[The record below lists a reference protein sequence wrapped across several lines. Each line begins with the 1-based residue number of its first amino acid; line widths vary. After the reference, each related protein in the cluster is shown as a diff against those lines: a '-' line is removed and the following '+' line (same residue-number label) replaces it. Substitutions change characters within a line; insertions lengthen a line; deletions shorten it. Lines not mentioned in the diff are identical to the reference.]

1 MKKLAQRNKRYGS
14 PRIHILLKKEGLVIN
29 HKRTE
34 RIYREEGLSLR
45 KRTSKKHLLPFRIPM
60 PEASRPKEVW
70 SIDFMSDAYGER
82 NLLKILTMVDDF
94 SRLSPGILA
103 KRSITG
109 KVVTE
114 FIDRMSMVYGYPKR
128 IRVDNGPE
136 FSSQVF
142 HQWALTRGIL
152 IEHIRPGK
160 PQDNAYIES
169 FNGKFRD
176 ECLNEHWFL
185 TLQVAQQKIETW
197 RKQYNRQR
205 PHSSL
210 SGLTPYEFIKEQQ
223 NKNLTKEETV
233 NLKLAQT
240 MG

>member
-1 MKKLAQRNKRYGS
+1 
-14 PRIHILLKKEGLVIN
+14 
-29 HKRTE
+29 
-34 RIYREEGLSLR
+34 
-45 KRTSKKHLLPFRIPM
+45 M
-60 PEASRPKEVW
+60 PEASRPNDIW

-94 SRLSPGILA
+94 SRLSPGVFA

-114 FIDRMSMVYGYPKR
+114 FIDQVSLFYGYPKR

-142 HQWALTRGIL
+142 HHWALNRGIL

-185 TLQVAQQKIETW
+185 SLQDAQQKIETW

-223 NKNLTKEETV
+223 NKNLTKKETV

>member
-1 MKKLAQRNKRYGS
+1 
-14 PRIHILLKKEGLVIN
+14 
-29 HKRTE
+29 
-34 RIYREEGLSLR
+34 
-45 KRTSKKHLLPFRIPM
+45 M
-60 PEASRPKEVW
+60 PEPLSPNEVW
-70 SIDFMSDAYGER
+70 SIDFMSDAYGEK
-82 NLLKILTMVDDF
+82 NLLRILTLVDDF
-94 SRLSPGILA
+94 TRISPGILA
-103 KRSITG
+103 QRSITG
-109 KVVTE
+109 KVVSE
-114 FIDRMSMVYGYPKR
+114 FIDQLSIRYGYPKR

-136 FSSQVF
+136 FISRVF
-142 HQWALTRGIL
+142 HQWALSRGIL

-185 TLQVAQQKIETW
+185 TVQDAQQKIEAW
-197 RKQYNRQR
+197 RNQYNRQR

-210 SGLTPYEFIKEQQ
+210 SGLTPYAFFKEQQ
-223 NKNLTKEETV
+223 TKNLTRGKTV

>member
-1 MKKLAQRNKRYGS
+1 MKELAQRHKRYGS
-14 PRIHILLKKEGLVIN
+14 PRIHILLKKEGFVIN

-34 RIYREEGLSLR
+34 RIYKEEGLSIR
-45 KRTSKKHLLPFRIPM
+45 KRTKKKHLLPLRIPM
-60 PEASRPKEVW
+60 PEASRPNEVW

-82 NLLKILTMVDDF
+82 NLLRILTMVDDCT
-94 SRLSPGILA
+94 RISPGMLA
-103 KRSITG
+103 QRSITG

-114 FIDRMSMVYGYPKR
+114 FIDQASVLYGYPKR
-128 IRVDNGPE
+128 IRVDKGPE
-136 FSSQVF
+136 FTSRVF
-142 HQWALTRGIL
+142 HQWALSRGIL
-152 IEHIRPGK
+152 LDYIRPGK
-160 PQDNAYIES
+160 PTDNAFIES

-185 TLQVAQQKIETW
+185 TLRAAQQKIEAW

-210 SGLTPYEFIKEQQ
+210 SGLTPYAFFKEQQ
-223 NKNLTKEETV
+223 TKNLTREGTV
-233 NLKLAQT
+233 NLKVAQT

>member
-1 MKKLAQRNKRYGS
+1 MKELAQRNKRYGS
-14 PRIHILLKKEGLVIN
+14 SRIHILLKKEGLVIN
-29 HKRTE
+29 HKKTE
-34 RIYREEGLSLR
+34 RIYKEEGLSLR
-45 KRTSKKHLLPFRIPM
+45 KRIKKKHILPFRIPM
-60 PEASRPKEVW
+60 PEASRPNEVW

-109 KVVTE
+109 KKVTE
-114 FIDRMSMVYGYPKR
+114 FIDQVSLFYGYPKR

-136 FSSQVF
+136 FSSRVF
-142 HQWALTRGIL
+142 HQWAATRGVL

-176 ECLNEHWFL
+176 DTPERRYRRQNSCIRSKWRARWDLNPGSPAPQASVIIR
-185 TLQVAQQKIETW
+185 T
-197 RKQYNRQR
+197 R
-205 PHSSL
+205 PRA
-210 SGLTPYEFIKEQQ
+210 P
-223 NKNLTKEETV
+223 
-233 NLKLAQT
+233 T
-240 MG
+240 MHNCP

>member
-1 MKKLAQRNKRYGS
+1 MKELAQRHKRYGS
-14 PRIHILLKKEGLVIN
+14 PRIHLLLKKEGLVIN

-34 RIYREEGLSLR
+34 RIYKEEGLSLR
-45 KRTSKKHLLPFRIPM
+45 KRTKKKRILPFRVPM
-60 PEASRPKEVW
+60 PEASSPNEVW
-70 SIDFMSDAYGER
+70 SLDFMSDADGER
-82 NLLKILTMVDDF
+82 NLFRILTMVDDF
-94 SRLSPGILA
+94 TRISPGILA

-114 FIDRMSMVYGYPKR
+114 FIDQVSTIFGYPKR

-136 FSSQVF
+136 FSSRVF
-142 HQWALTRGIL
+142 HRWASERGIL

-160 PQDNAYIES
+160 PMDNAFIES

-185 TLQVAQQKIETW
+185 TLQDAQNKIETW
-197 RKQYNRQR
+197 RNQYNKQR
-205 PHSSL
+205 PHRTL
-210 SGLTPYEFIKEQQ
+210 GGLTPYEFFKEQQ
-223 NKNLTKEETV
+223 TKNLTRKETV
-233 NLKLAQT
+233 NLKVAQT

>member
-1 MKKLAQRNKRYGS
+1 MKELAQRNKRYGS
-14 PRIHILLKKEGLVIN
+14 PRIRILLKKEGLVIN

-45 KRTSKKHLLPFRIPM
+45 KRTKKKRLLPLRIPM
-60 PEASRPKEVW
+60 PEASRPNEVW
-70 SIDFMSDAYGER
+70 SIDFISDAYGER

-103 KRSITG
+103 KRSITA

-142 HQWALTRGIL
+142 HHWALTRAIL

-176 ECLNEHWFL
+176 ESLNEH
-185 TLQVAQQKIETW
+185 
-197 RKQYNRQR
+197 
-205 PHSSL
+205 
-210 SGLTPYEFIKEQQ
+210 
-223 NKNLTKEETV
+223 
-233 NLKLAQT
+233 
-240 MG
+240 

>member
-1 MKKLAQRNKRYGS
+1 
-14 PRIHILLKKEGLVIN
+14 
-29 HKRTE
+29 
-34 RIYREEGLSLR
+34 
-45 KRTSKKHLLPFRIPM
+45 M
-60 PEASRPKEVW
+60 PEASRPNEVW

-82 NLLKILTMVDDF
+82 NPLKILTMVDDF

-136 FSSQVF
+136 FTSQVL

-185 TLQVAQQKIETW
+185 TLQDAQQKIETW

-233 NLKLAQT
+233 NLKMAQI

>member
-1 MKKLAQRNKRYGS
+1 MKELAQRNKRYDS
-14 PRIHILLKKEGLVIN
+14 PRIHFLLKRQGLVIN

-34 RIYREEGLSLR
+34 RIYREEGLSIR
-45 KRTSKKHLLPFRIPM
+45 KRSRKKHSWQFRIAM
-60 PEASRPKEVW
+60 PEASEPKEVW
-70 SIDFMSDAYGER
+70 SIDFMSDAYGEG

-136 FSSQVF
+136 FSSRVF

-160 PQDNAYIES
+160 PQGNAYIES

-185 TLQVAQQKIETW
+185 TLQDAQQKIETW
-197 RKQYNRQR
+197 R
-205 PHSSL
+205 
-210 SGLTPYEFIKEQQ
+210 
-223 NKNLTKEETV
+223 NK
-233 NLKLAQT
+233 
-240 MG
+240 

>member
-1 MKKLAQRNKRYGS
+1 
-14 PRIHILLKKEGLVIN
+14 
-29 HKRTE
+29 
-34 RIYREEGLSLR
+34 
-45 KRTSKKHLLPFRIPM
+45 M

-185 TLQVAQQKIETW
+185 TLQDAQQKIETW
-197 RKQYNRQR
+197 RKQYNKQR

-223 NKNLTKEETV
+223 NKHLTKEETV
-233 NLKLAQT
+233 NVKLAQT

>member
-1 MKKLAQRNKRYGS
+1 
-14 PRIHILLKKEGLVIN
+14 
-29 HKRTE
+29 
-34 RIYREEGLSLR
+34 
-45 KRTSKKHLLPFRIPM
+45 M
-60 PEASRPKEVW
+60 PEASSPNEVW
-70 SIDFMSDAYGER
+70 SIDFMSDAYGEK
-82 NLLKILTMVDDF
+82 NLLRILTLVDDF
-94 SRLSPGILA
+94 TRISPGILA
-103 KRSITG
+103 QRSITG
-109 KVVTE
+109 KVVSE
-114 FIDRMSMVYGYPKR
+114 FIDQVSIRYGYPKR

-136 FSSQVF
+136 FISRVF
-142 HQWALTRGIL
+142 HQWALSRGIL

-185 TLQVAQQKIETW
+185 TVQDAQQKIEAW
-197 RKQYNRQR
+197 RNQYNRQR

-210 SGLTPYEFIKEQQ
+210 SGLTPYAFFKEQQ
-223 NKNLTKEETV
+223 TKNLTREKTV